1 MPVYDL
7 DIAELESYRIGRAEP
22 ADLDEFWHQ
31 ALGAAESASWD
42 PEFTAVDTP
51 LREIDVY
58 DVRFSG
64 FNGDPIRGWLLV
76 PATGSPVPCRVQF
89 AYYGGGR
96 GTYLQHVLY
105 PSAGVAVFAT
115 DNRAQGA
122 WGGLG
127 DTPDPSA
134 MSTGA
139 EYPGFLTRGLG
150 SPDTYY
156 YKRVYIDA
164 VQAVNAVAAHPSVD
178 ETRIGVSGASQ
189 GGGLA
194 LASAALAP
202 NLIGTCH
209 AALPFLC
216 DFHRSSLVATDGPY
230 LELAAYLANH
240 LSEVDSV
247 LGILDYFDNGHLA
260 SRISA
265 RTLVS
270 VGLMDATCPPSGVFA
285 AFNAIAGSA
294 KRIAT
299 YEYLTHQAS
308 AHHEAVE
315 FDEYIGHLAPRPGP
329 SGTSPTDSS

>member
-1 MPVYDL
+1 VPVPCNPHTMMPIYDL
-7 DIAELESYRIGRAEP
+7 DRADLQDYRIGRPEP
-22 ADLDEFWHQ
+22 ADLDEFWR
-31 ALGAAESASWD
+31 AGLADAEAASWA
-42 PEFTAVDTP
+42 PQFTNVDSP
-51 LREIDVY
+51 LRDIDVY
-58 DVRFSG
+58 DVRFPG
-64 FNGDPIRGWLLV
+64 FNGDPIKGWLLV
-76 PATGSPVPCRVQF
+76 PTASSAVACRVEF

-96 GTYLQHVLY
+96 GAYMQHVLY
-105 PSAGVAVFAT
+105 PSAGIATFAT

-127 DTPDPSA
+127 DTADPSA

-164 VQAVNAVAAHPSVD
+164 VRALHAAAAHPSID
-178 ETRIGVSGASQ
+178 ETRIGVAGASQ

-202 NLIGTCH
+202 DLVRTCH

-230 LELAAYLANH
+230 LELAVYLANH
-240 LSEVDSV
+240 LSSVDSV
-247 LGILDYFDNGHLA
+247 LSVLDYFDNGHLA

-270 VGLMDATCPPSGVFA
+270 VGLMDTTCPPSGVFA
-285 AFNAIAGSA
+285 AYNAIAGNE
-294 KRIAT
+294 KRIAI

-308 AHHEAVE
+308 AAHESVE
-315 FDEYIGHLAPRPGP
+315 FDDYVRHSVTEPR
-329 SGTSPTDSS
+329 